1 MATST
6 KTRTVI
12 KPLLTKGQFVFNDRL
27 RDGRRSLKVW
37 GWDKDT
43 YARAKDML
51 EAAGCRCVI
60 VKTPK
65 RKFYCGGGNTV
76 ARNRI
81 TKNIQLLL
89 A

>member
-12 KPLLTKGQFVFNDRL
+12 KPLITKGQFVFNDRL

-37 GWDKDT
+37 GCDNDT

-51 EAAGCRCVI
+51 EAAGCKCVI
-60 VKTPK
+60 VKTP
-65 RKFYCGGGNTV
+65 RKFYRGGVTRLHV
-76 ARNRI
+76 
-81 TKNIQLLL
+81 TE
-89 A
+89 

>member
-1 MATST
+1 MAAST
-6 KTRTVI
+6 KPRTVI
-12 KPLLTKGQFVFNDRL
+12 KPLITKGQFVFNDRL

-65 RKFYCGGGNTV
+65 RKFYCGGVTRLHV
-76 ARNRI
+76 
-81 TKNIQLLL
+81 TE
-89 A
+89 